1 MTQRNAVSSP
11 PKANMLMS
19 QMRFGGEAARKKTSE
34 PMMTVEVMDRR
45 RRRRIEGT
53 RPFFIF
59 SCM

>member
-19 QMRFGGEAARKKTSE
+19 QMRLGGEAASRKTSA
-34 PMMTVEVMDRR
+34 PMMTVDVMDKK

-53 RPFFIF
+53 RPRFIF